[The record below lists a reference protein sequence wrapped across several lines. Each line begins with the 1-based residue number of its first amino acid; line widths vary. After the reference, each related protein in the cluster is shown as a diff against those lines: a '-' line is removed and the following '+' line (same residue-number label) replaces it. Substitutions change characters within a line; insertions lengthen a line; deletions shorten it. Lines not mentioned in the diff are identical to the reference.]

1 MRQKKLTKAI
11 LVLGLA
17 SISGMAFPFSA
28 INKYGSAGG
37 GSLVA
42 QKSGLTGYGFTK
54 DVMCYP
60 GGHFYNSPA
69 VGWGVIYRGKWE
81 SDTLVFPTVTFQ
93 INVNSPSCNFIG
105 LAPAIP
111 VDHIWDIV
119 SWNEGLARTNGQN
132 AGRGSHAYDLGGDKG
147 QWLELIYQHY
157 NPDGTGTS
165 LGRSYAVGAAC
176 GSTVDEAMEN
186 AKKVAEA
193 NDDACTVYW

>member
-54 DVMCYP
+54 DAMCYP

-69 VGWGVIYRGKWE
+69 VGWGVIYGGKWE

-105 LAPAIP
+105 LAPAVN
-111 VDHIWDIV
+111 VDHIDTMV
-119 SWNEGLARTNGQN
+119 HWNTGRALTEELG
-132 AGRGSHAYDLGGDKG
+132 GRGISVYDLRSNKG
-147 QWLELIYQHY
+147 KWLELIYQHY

-165 LGRSYAVGAAC
+165 LGRSYAVGATC
-176 GSTVDEAMEN
+176 GSTAAEAMEN
-186 AKKVAEA
+186 AKKVAKA
-193 NDDACTVYW
+193 NDEACTVRW